1 MSGGK
6 RFRPL
11 DSDEARDFEE
21 AAEEF
26 DDFLTSLTGRA
37 LLLLGLR
44 PNEFVHSIPEWIV
57 RRGTR
62 GRFLFDI
69 TPYEDIPGRSDECT
83 KARGEGKQGNPEGM
97 DMYERG
103 QPCSD
108 CRKSGETDGF
118 EGKTSNAGREYPLD
132 KSPELK
138 RLGDDFLWYFEQHD
152 FIPFGNAGVNRRV
165 REIAEKA
172 GLDDENRLGTK
183 TIKYAGREQE
193 VPDINAYDLRHTY
206 GTRLARMGFS
216 ATEIKSMMGHGS
228 TKMPE
233 QYISFTGV
241 RKGNIVEEKWDSNI
255 Y

>member
-11 DSDEARDFEE
+11 DSDEAQDFEV

-37 LLLLGLR
+37 LLFLGLR
-44 PNEFVHSIPEWIV
+44 PNEFIHSIPEWIV

-62 GRFLFDI
+62 DRFLFDI
-69 TPYEDIPGRSDECT
+69 TPYRDIPGRSDECT
-83 KARGEGKQGNPEGM
+83 RARGKNKQGNPDGM

-103 QPCSD
+103 RPCSP
-108 CRKSGETDGF
+108 CRKNGETDGF

-132 KSPELK
+132 KSPELE
-138 RLGDDFLWYFEQHD
+138 RLGEDFLWYFEQHD
-152 FIPFGNAGVNRRV
+152 FIPFGNGGVNRRI
-165 REIAEKA
+165 RDIAEKA

-183 TIKYAGREQE
+183 TIKYGGRRQE

-233 QYISFTGV
+233 RYISFTGV
-241 RKGNIVEEKWDSNI
+241 RKGNIVEEKWDSEI